1 MFVDIVVETIHLWA
15 YFWVFL
21 LYLGAEVLIIEFF
34 KDVKKDRQN
43 DTDEKIHLLKLPN
56 LNIRVQVV
64 VR

>member
-1 MFVDIVVETIHLWA
+1 M
-15 YFWVFL
+15 FL